1 MRFFSILVMV
11 LAGFCLSIQG
21 PINARLRLVL
31 ESPVFAAAVSFLS
44 GGFVLMCIMSI
55 GAFGGI
61 GAGLRG
67 LQSAPLW
74 AYLGGVLGIGFV
86 LGAIIAIP
94 NVGVVVAICAAILGQ
109 MIGSFLADSFGWFGV
124 NKVPVDPMRLLG
136 IALLITGVVLV
147 QRK

>member
-1 MRFFSILVMV
+1 MV

-31 ESPVFAAAVSFLS
+31 ESPVFAAVVSFLS
-44 GGFVLMCIMSI
+44 GSFVLMCIMAI

-61 GAGLRG
+61 GTGLRG

-74 AYLGGVLGIGFV
+74 TYLGGVLGIGFV

-109 MIGSFLADSFGWFGV
+109 KIGSFLATASAGS
-124 NKVPVDPMRLLG
+124 
-136 IALLITGVVLV
+136 VLTRCPSI
-147 QRK
+147 QCDYSGLHR

>member
-1 MRFFSILVMV
+1 MRFLSILVML

-21 PINARLRLVL
+21 PVNARLRLAL
-31 ESPVFAAAVSFLS
+31 ESPVFASAISFLS
-44 GGFVLMCIMSI
+44 GGFVLLCIMAT
-55 GAFGGI
+55 GAFGGA
-61 GAGLRG
+61 GTGLRG

-86 LGAIIAIP
+86 FGAIIAIP

-109 MIGSFLADSFGWFGV
+109 MTGSFLADTFGWFGV
-124 NKVPVDPMRLLG
+124 NKVPVDPLRLLG
-136 IALLITGVVLV
+136 IALLIVGVLLV